1 MGGSSWSSNTYTS
14 RANTRKISGASAF
27 TYHDEVIAN
36 TPIHQRHVHEEMDP
50 SKFKNGMRESRDSE
64 SHPESNAIVVFFDVT
79 GSMYNTPRTL
89 QEKLG
94 GLMALL
100 TEKQYIS
107 DPQIMFGAIGD
118 AYCDQA
124 PLQAGQ
130 FESGLEMEDDL
141 GKLFLEGG
149 GGGQKRET
157 YELGFYL
164 LARHTAI
171 DCFEKRGKKGYA
183 FFIGDEMP
191 YPYVNQKHVKSVIGE
206 DISESIPTDVIFKEL
221 SEKYNVY
228 HIIPEEYGASCYVGD
243 KEVADEWKKYVVE
256 NQIHLDSTAAIAE
269 TIALTIGLCEGT
281 IDLEEGLEHL
291 KELGLNTKSASKAV
305 STIVQ
310 PGKNVVATGN
320 MPLATRSA
328 NVTHI

>member
-1 MGGSSWSSNTYTS
+1 MGGSSWSGSTYNTRS
-14 RANTRKISGASAF
+14 ATRKITGQSAF
-27 TYHDEVIAN
+27 TYQDEVIAN
-36 TPIHQRHVHEEMDP
+36 TPYSQRHVHEEMDP
-50 SKFKNGMRESRDSE
+50 LKFKNGMRESRDSE
-64 SHPESNAIVVFFDVT
+64 SHPESNAIAVFFDVT

-100 TEKQYIS
+100 TEKQYIT

-118 AYCDQA
+118 AYSDRA
-124 PLQAGQ
+124 PLQVGQ
-130 FESGLEMEDDL
+130 FESGLEMEDDI
-141 GKLFLEGG
+141 GKLYLEGG

-157 YELGFYL
+157 YELGFYI

-191 YPYVNQKHVKSVIGE
+191 YQQVNKKHVQSVIGDVIGE
-206 DISESIPTDVIFKEL
+206 NIPTEVIFKEL

-243 KEVADEWKKYVVE
+243 KEVANEWKKYVVE

-281 IDLEEGLEHL
+281 IDLEEGLEHI
-291 KELGLNTKSASKAV
+291 KELGLNVKSASKAV
-305 STIVQ
+305 STVIQ
-310 PGKNVVATGN
+310 PGKNIVATGD
-320 MPLATRSA
+320 MPLPSRAV
-328 NVTHI
+328 NVTRI

>member
-1 MGGSSWSSNTYTS
+1 MGGSSWSSNSYTS
-14 RANTRKISGASAF
+14 RANTRNITGKSAF
-27 TYHDEVIAN
+27 TYQDEVIAN
-36 TPIHQRHVHEEMDP
+36 TPRNQRHVHKEMDP
-50 SKFKNGMRESRDSE
+50 LLFNGGMRESRDSE
-64 SHPESNAIVVFFDVT
+64 THPESNAIVVFFDVT

-118 AYCDQA
+118 AYCDRA
-124 PLQAGQ
+124 PLQVGQ

-141 GKLFLEGG
+141 GKLYLEGG

-157 YELGFYL
+157 YELGVYI
-164 LARHTAI
+164 LARHTSI

-191 YPYVNQKHVKSVIGE
+191 YQKVNKNHISSVIGDTLNE
-206 DISESIPTDVIFKEL
+206 DVSTADIFKEA
-221 SEKYNVY
+221 SEKYNIY
-228 HIIPEEYGASCYVGD
+228 HIIPEEFGASCYVGD
-243 KEVADEWKKYVVE
+243 KGVADEWKKYVTE

-269 TIALTIGLCEGT
+269 TVALTIGLCEGT

-291 KELGLNTKSASKAV
+291 KELGLNTGAVSKAV

-310 PGKNVVATGN
+310 PGKNIVATGN
-320 MPLATRSA
+320 MPLPSRSA
-328 NVTHI
+328 NITRI